1 MGGSRRSSPPARQ
14 VALLRPVALS
24 TAQLGCA
31 AAVAGACAL
40 PTLSSPSAQAALSRV
55 RRRPGSCAPRGRGPA
70 AILPRAQPR
79 RYRGGG
85 GGRGGGVCTEGSRG
99 LWERGGGYGVP
110 VAVGVGCETWGAV
123 GRERGLG
130 GTGGCW
136 GGCGTGLSV
145 GLEGAVV
152 RGWLRGVVGPVK
164 GGAVGADGAGE
175 GAGGLCGA

>member
-85 GGRGGGVCTEGSRG
+85 GGGGVVVCALRG
-99 LWERGGGYGVP
+99 
-110 VAVGVGCETWGAV
+110 A
-123 GRERGLG
+123 
-130 GTGGCW
+130 
-136 GGCGTGLSV
+136 GGCGSV
-145 GLEGAVV
+145 EGAMGYRWLWGWAV
-152 RGWLRGVVGPVK
+152 RRGGLWGGSGGWEARVAV
-164 GGAVGADGAGE
+164 GGAVGQGCLWGWR
-175 GAGGLCGA
+175 GLWCVGGCGVSWGR